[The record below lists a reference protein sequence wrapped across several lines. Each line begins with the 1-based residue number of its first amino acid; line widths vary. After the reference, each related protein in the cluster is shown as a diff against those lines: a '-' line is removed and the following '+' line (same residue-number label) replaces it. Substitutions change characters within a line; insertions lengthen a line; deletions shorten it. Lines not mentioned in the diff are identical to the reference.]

1 MSRLKTSTT
10 VYVDNMSFYTAEEQV
25 HYFFSQVRPVKIDT
39 QQQNRQL
46 NPSPQPPPPP
56 TLRSGW

>member
-25 HYFFSQVRPVKIDT
+25 HFFFSQVAFDPYYT
-39 QQQNRQL
+39 
-46 NPSPQPPPPP
+46 NPTKLQHRNP
-56 TLRSGW
+56 